1 MKLATCATH
10 VSRIIVCLTI
20 VSVSDKYLSHHL
32 VGVTF
37 HLKKKVC
44 FILKVTQYKVGR

>member
-10 VSRIIVCLTI
+10 ASRIIVCLTI

-37 HLKKKVC
+37 HLKKC

>member
-10 VSRIIVCLTI
+10 ASRIIVCLTI

-37 HLKKKVC
+37 HLKKSLLHLESDT
-44 FILKVTQYKVGR
+44 I